1 MSQRIPDEAR
11 LPELTLR
18 GVILG
23 AVITLLFTASNVY
36 LGLKVGLTF
45 ASAIPAAVISMA
57 VLRRMKGANK
67 LENNMVQTQASAA
80 GTLSAIIFVLPGL
93 LMIGYWQGFPFWQT
107 TAICAI
113 GGILGVLYTIPLR
126 RVMVVQSDLP
136 YPEGIAAAEILEVG
150 SRSSRASA
158 EQESVDQR
166 PDDESAVGAGPA
178 VTSPQQAS
186 ADPSRTRQD
195 ESQTAGEP
203 GAREILLGGVVAAA
217 FSIASGGL
225 RVLGES
231 VSVWFSA
238 GRAAFQLSTGFSLAL
253 IGAGYLVGIVGGM
266 AMLIG
271 TLIAWGIAVP
281 WLTSITPLEAGQS
294 LADAGMALWS
304 DKVRFIGA
312 GTIGIAAVWTLATL
326 FKPMLVGIRTS
337 LGAMRGDHGAFR
349 EQPRTD
355 RDLPAGIILALT
367 GVLLV
372 LLAGVFAIFLHQ
384 AAPQLD
390 GGAFWALTL
399 GSVIFAGV
407 FGFLIAA
414 ACGYM
419 AGLVGSSS
427 SPISGIGIVA
437 VILVSLLL
445 LCFTAVS
452 DAFDAL
458 DPEVARML
466 PTALALFVTSVILA
480 VAAISNDNLQD
491 LKTGYLVGATPWRQQ
506 VALIIGC
513 LIGAMVIP
521 PVLSLLYN
529 AYGFVGVMP
538 REGMDPGQALAA
550 PQASLMTAIVRGVFS
565 HDLEWTMIIIGVAIG
580 AALIGVDEWLRK
592 RDGSARLP
600 VLAVGIGIY
609 LPPSINMPLVIGAV
623 LGWLI
628 DRRLRARALARGD
641 DVERASELPRRR
653 GVLLASGLIVGESL
667 VGVVLAGVIGLSGA
681 PAPLAL
687 VGDDFAGTAQW
698 LGLVVF
704 IAVCVGFYRRVLASP
719 RTG

>member
-1 MSQRIPDEAR
+1 
-11 LPELTLR
+11 
-18 GVILG
+18 
-23 AVITLLFTASNVY
+23 
-36 LGLKVGLTF
+36 
-45 ASAIPAAVISMA
+45 
-57 VLRRMKGANK
+57 
-67 LENNMVQTQASAA
+67 
-80 GTLSAIIFVLPGL
+80 
-93 LMIGYWQGFPFWQT
+93 MIGYWQGFPFWQT

-126 RVMVVQSDLP
+126 KVMVVESDLP
-136 YPEGIAAAEILEVG
+136 YPEGIAAAEILELG
-150 SRSSRASA
+150 SQSSQAVSDEASA
-158 EQESVDQR
+158 PE
-166 PDDESAVGAGPA
+166 PSAA
-178 VTSPQQAS
+178 SPH
-186 ADPSRTRQD
+186 PGR
-195 ESQTAGEP
+195 EP
-203 GAREILLGGVVAAA
+203 GARDIALGAGVAAL
-217 FSIASGGL
+217 FSLASGGF
-225 RVLGES
+225 RVLADS

-253 IGAGYLVGIVGGM
+253 VGAGYLVGIVGGL
-266 AMLIG
+266 AILIG

-281 WLTSITPLEAGQS
+281 WLTSIIPPEAGQS
-294 LADAGMALWS
+294 LAQAGMALWS

-337 LGAMRGDHGAFR
+337 LGAMRGGQGALR
-349 EQPRTD
+349 DQKRTE

-372 LLAGVFAIFLHQ
+372 LLTVVFAIFLHG
-384 AAPQLD
+384 AAPQLS
-390 GGAFWALTL
+390 GGAFWILTL
-399 GSVIFAGV
+399 GSVIFAAV

-427 SPISGIGIVA
+427 SPISGIGIVG

-445 LCFTAVS
+445 LGFTAVS
-452 DAFDAL
+452 DAFDSL

-466 PTALALFVTSVILA
+466 PTALALFITSVILA

-513 LIGAMVIP
+513 LVGALVIP
-521 PVLSLLYN
+521 PVLSLLYH
-529 AYGFVGVMP
+529 AYGFAGAMP
-538 REGMDPGQALAA
+538 RAGMDPSQALGA
-550 PQASLMTAIVRGVFS
+550 PQASLMTAIVQGVFS
-565 HDLEWTMIIIGVAIG
+565 HDLEWAMIGIGLAIG
-580 AALIGVDEWLRK
+580 AALIGIDEWLR
-592 RDGSARLP
+592 RRGGEARLP

-628 DRRLRARALARGD
+628 DRRLAARARARGEA
-641 DVERASELPRRR
+641 VEAASERPRRC

-667 VGVVLAGVIGLSGA
+667 IGVVLAGIIGLSGS

-687 VGDDFAGTAQW
+687 VGEGFTGIAQW
-698 LGLVVF
+698 LGLVLFV
-704 IAVCVGFYRRVLASP
+704 AVCMGFYRRVM
-719 RTG
+719 RTA

>member
-57 VLRRMKGANK
+57 VLRRVAGANK
-67 LENNMVQTQASAA
+67 LENNMIQTQASAA

-136 YPEGIAAAEILEVG
+136 YPEGIAAAEILDVG
-150 SRSSRASA
+150 SRAA
-158 EQESVDQR
+158 
-166 PDDESAVGAGPA
+166 DESETAERLR
-178 VTSPQQAS
+178 
-186 ADPSRTRQD
+186 DPN
-195 ESQTAGEP
+195 EP
-203 GAREILLGGVVAAA
+203 GAKEIALGGVVAAA

-225 RVLGES
+225 RVLADS
-231 VSVWFSA
+231 ISVWFSA
-238 GRAAFQLSTGFSLAL
+238 GRAAFQFSTGFSLAL
-253 IGAGYLVGIVGGM
+253 VGAGYLVGIVGGM

-271 TLIAWGIAVP
+271 TLIAWGVAVP
-281 WLTSITPLEAGQS
+281 WLTSITPLEPGQT
-294 LADAGMALWS
+294 LADAGMALWAS
-304 DKVRFIGA
+304 KVRFIGA

-326 FKPMLVGIRTS
+326 FKPMLTGIRTS
-337 LGAMRGDHGAFR
+337 FGALRSEHGAFR
-349 EQPRTD
+349 NQVRTE
-355 RDLPAGIILALT
+355 RDLPASIILSLT

-372 LLAGVFAIFLHQ
+372 LLTLVFAVFLHG
-384 AAPQLD
+384 AAPQLA
-390 GGAFWALTL
+390 GTAFWTLTL
-399 GSVIFAGV
+399 GSVLFAGI

-427 SPISGIGIVA
+427 SPISGIGIVG

-445 LCFTAVS
+445 LGFTAVS

-513 LIGAMVIP
+513 LVGAMVIP

-529 AYGFVGVMP
+529 AYGFAGAMP
-538 REGMDPGQALAA
+538 REGMDPGQALGA

-565 HDLEWTMIIIGVAIG
+565 HDLEWTMILIGLGIG
-580 AALIGVDEWLRK
+580 AVLIGVDELLRK
-592 RDGSARLP
+592 RGGTARLP

-628 DRRLRARALARGD
+628 DRRLQARVSAHGGKET
-641 DVERASELPRRR
+641 ERIVELPRRR

-667 VGVVLAGVIGLSGA
+667 VGVLLAGIIGISGSS
-681 PAPLAL
+681 APLAL
-687 VGDDFAGTAQW
+687 VGDGFADFAQW
-698 LGLVVF
+698 LGLIVF
-704 IAVCVGFYRRVLASP
+704 VIVCIGFYRCVLASP
-719 RTG
+719 GH